1 MLLGSS
7 IFTIG
12 FLQCRPLNYTWD
24 KSIPG
29 GVCMDI
35 ELVLY
40 GTGIPVLLLN
50 AVVAGMPMPVVWRLQ
65 MKWVQ
70 KVALLGTFGFGGL

>member
-1 MLLGSS
+1 
-7 IFTIG
+7 
-12 FLQCRPLNYTWD
+12 
-24 KSIPG
+24 
-29 GVCMDI
+29 MDI

-50 AVVAGMPMPVVWRLQ
+50 AVVVGMPMPVVWGLQ

-70 KVALLGTFGFGGL
+70 KVALLGTFSAGGL